1 MAYDTEK
8 KKYSK
13 EHLWYVEI
21 EVSGTIYRFCENRS
35 PIPLGLQATPS
46 LQSVRVNP
54 AEIDLNGGIGVR
66 AKCSLSLM
74 ESDDHTI
81 WGTVKNPV
89 RFWSRWR
96 AENPY
101 YLGKRISVFSG
112 YVVNN
117 LFDANN
123 FTRRDYI
130 IESFAK
136 TASGVSIT
144 GKDPLKLA
152 SNDRAKAPIESRG
165 ALLFDLPAVDTTFDL
180 QPSGI
185 GDSEYPTSN
194 FYVRIGDEVML
205 CTSRTSDTLTVTRA
219 QFNTEATDH
228 SENDVVQL
236 CLQYDSQTVSD
247 IDYDLLVN
255 YANVDPS
262 YINQA
267 EWNAEV
273 SNAFI
278 TTYST
283 LITEPTGVQELLKEF
298 AQSAPHYLYW
308 DERTNQIKLTALRPP
323 PSDAPTLTYEANFIE
338 GSTAVKD
345 MQDMRIST
353 IIVNYGI
360 IDPTKDLDETSN
372 YRASYVREDTSSVTN
387 YGQRAYKKI
396 NSRWIQSD
404 NKTAAVLMGAR
415 VGRRFSDAPRML
427 SFDLDAKDSDVWTG
441 DSVRCKTDLIEQ
453 SGGGFPTLFY
463 QILTAGESSNFNYT
477 ALEHTYGD
485 AVPGDEDVEDPN
497 VRLIYLSGLLDQLEA
512 DDGGGART
520 LRDVYEDVFGA
531 GTIVEPQFDVRF
543 IFESN
548 AVAGSSSNTQYA
560 VRTGAWPEL
569 TTPILIQN
577 NGLIV
582 GRGGDGATSLSEN
595 GKNGGPALQLQANIR
610 LKNFNTIGG
619 GGGGGGYAQ
628 TSEGGTTLRA
638 GGAGGAGYTL
648 GIGGTSSVTPSA
660 RTVATVN
667 GQNGTYTQG
676 GNGGQADGVT
686 GENILISIKGGDGGN
701 LGAVGRPVAIDGTSG
716 GLAGKAIDLN
726 GFTITYE
733 ETGTIL
739 GAVS

>member
-112 YVVNN
+112 YIVNN

-130 IESFAK
+130 IESFGQRG
-136 TASGVSIT
+136 SGVSIT

-152 SNDRAKAPIESRG
+152 SNDRAKAPRESRG
-165 ALLFDLPAVDTTFDL
+165 SLVGDIDETAITFNL

-185 GDSEYPTSN
+185 GDSEYPATN
-194 FYVRIGDEVML
+194 GIVRIGDEVML
-205 CTSRTSDTLTVTRA
+205 YTTRSGDSISGITRGA
-219 QFNTEATDH
+219 FNTEISSH
-228 SENDVVQL
+228 SENDTVQL
-236 CLQYDSQTVSD
+236 CLEYDAQTVSA

-255 YANVDPS
+255 YANVDPI
-262 YINQA
+262 YINQG
-267 EWNAEV
+267 EWDANA
-273 SNAFI
+273 SNAFR
-278 TTYST
+278 TTYSV
-283 LITEPTGVQELLKEF
+283 LITEPTGVQDLLKEF
-298 AQSAPHYLYW
+298 AESAPHYLYW
-308 DERTNQIKLTALRPP
+308 DERVNQIRFSALQPP
-323 PSDAPTLTYEANFIE
+323 PTDAPTLTYEGNFIE

-345 MQDMRIST
+345 MQDMRVST
-353 IIVNYGI
+353 VICNYGI
-360 IDPTKDLDETSN
+360 INPTKDLDEASN
-372 YRASYVREDTSSVTN
+372 YRASYVREDSDSVTN

-396 NSRWIQSD
+396 NSRWITSD
-404 NKTAAVLMGAR
+404 NKTAAVLMAAR
-415 VGRRFSDAPRML
+415 IGRRFAEAPRML
-427 SFDLDAKDSDVWTG
+427 SFELDAKDSDVWTG
-441 DSVRCKTDLIEQ
+441 DSVRCQTDLIEQ

-463 QILTAGESSNFNYT
+463 QILTAGESQNFNYT
-477 ALEHTYGD
+477 ALEHTYGE
-485 AVPGDEDVEDPN
+485 AVPGDEDVEGPN
-497 VRLIYLSGLLDQLEA
+497 TRLVFISGLQDQLK
-512 DDGGGART
+512 GGGTTARD
-520 LRDVYEDVFGA
+520 LREIYEEVFGTDPLDA
-531 GTIVEPQFDVRF
+531 NLDIRF

-548 AVAGSSSNTQYA
+548 AVAGSSDTAEYA
-560 VRTGAWPEL
+560 VKTGSWPEL
-569 TTPILIQN
+569 TTPIRIQN

-582 GRGGDGATSLSEN
+582 GRGGRGASIATV
-595 GKNGGPALQLQANIR
+595 GFTDGGPAILLQDNIR
-610 LKNFNTIGG
+610 LQNFGIIGG
-619 GGGGGGYAQ
+619 GGGGGNKV
-628 TSEGGTTLRA
+628 SEGPADAA
-638 GGAGGAGYTL
+638 GGGGAGYFV
-648 GIGGTSSVTPSA
+648 GAGGGGTGYIPP
-660 RTVATVN
+660 N
-667 GQNGTYTQG
+667 DEEQNIPAEDGTYTEG
-676 GNGGQADGVT
+676 GDGAYVSGRTNGEFFDARGG
-686 GENILISIKGGDGGN
+686 KGGDLGQAGEFGG
-701 LGAVGRPVAIDGTSG
+701 GA
-716 GLAGKAIDLN
+716 AGKAIELN